1 MSGRYKHTQT
11 GYLMLSILGTG
22 MLFISGLILVR
33 GGNWIAF
40 AVLLILA
47 VCSVLFASLTIEI
60 EEDILRFKFGP
71 GVFHKEFLLNDIE
84 DCEVVRNPWYY
95 GWGIRLT
102 PHGWLYN
109 VSGFSAVQISLKN
122 GKQFRLGTDTP
133 QELCQAIKQS
143 L

>member
-1 MSGRYKHTQT
+1 MIFYHNKIFVKRTPK
-11 GYLMLSILGTG
+11 
-22 MLFISGLILVR
+22 
-33 GGNWIAF
+33 N
-40 AVLLILA
+40 
-47 VCSVLFASLTIEI
+47 
-60 EEDILRFKFGP
+60 ILRFKFGP
-71 GVFHKEFLLNDIE
+71 GVFYKEFLLTDIE

-109 VSGFSAVQISLKN
+109 VSGFSAVQIRLKN
-122 GKQFRLGTDTP
+122 GEKFRLGTDTP